1 MVFDTIDRTVRSHT
15 IQSNAS
21 LNRFPGNTPNN
32 FRVRFAEPI
41 ELMGGKWMV
50 ALAELHFPTQF
61 KPHIDPTKLTTN
73 RPNNVEKSASSTPN
87 NVGESDSGTKRKRSV
102 SDNNLSNSKRKKSY
116 PVTAVSRVPYKR
128 KKYNITELE
137 RKLFVETYLRLMVN
151 E

>member
-15 IQSNAS
+15 LQSNAS

-41 ELMGGKWMV
+41 ELMGGKWMI

-61 KPHIDPTKLTTN
+61 KPHIDLTKLTTSQ
-73 RPNNVEKSASSTPN
+73 PNNVEKS
-87 NVGESDSGTKRKRSV
+87 GSGTKRKRSV

-116 PVTAVSRVPYKR
+116 PITAVSRVPYKR
-128 KKYNITELE
+128 KQYNITELE

>member
-15 IQSNAS
+15 LQSNAS

-73 RPNNVEKSASSTPN
+73 RPNNVEKSVSSTPN
-87 NVGESDSGTKRKRSV
+87 NVGKSVPSTPNNVGKSVPSTKRKRSV
-102 SDNNLSNSKRKKSY
+102 SDNNLSNSK
-116 PVTAVSRVPYKR
+116 
-128 KKYNITELE
+128 
-137 RKLFVETYLRLMVN
+137 
-151 E
+151 